1 MKLSLMM
8 VMTAD
13 EPQSAVLVEVASRS
27 AAASVAT
34 TESSRKTT
42 DMNMNAVA
50 DRWCPTQQ
58 RRIASDR
65 VLAAYLSSTLVYCAM
80 GMSISK
86 YS

>member
-8 VMTAD
+8 AMTAD
-13 EPQSAVLVEVASRS
+13 EPQSVEVASRS
-27 AAASVAT
+27 AASSVAT
-34 TESSRKTT
+34 TESSR
-42 DMNMNAVA
+42 MNMNAVA